1 MRRLIYIIGAALLLS
16 VTGYANPVA
25 ARIPDSKPSKS
36 NLTVKEWNVDI
47 ATNQKILDH
56 TTVYNS
62 MGKKIEECEYDSKGL
77 KWKKKFEYGADGK
90 VSRIL
95 IYNSS
100 DKLDNIRKFDF
111 DNSGRKKTEYIY
123 DAKGKLKKYKVYEYI
138 SGESE

>member
-1 MRRLIYIIGAALLLS
+1 MRRLLYILGAAILLS
-16 VTGYANPVA
+16 TNGYANPA
-25 ARIPDSKPSKS
+25 AASSPEPKPSKS

-47 ATNQKILDH
+47 ATNQKVLDH
-56 TTVYNS
+56 LTVYNS
-62 MGKKIEECEYDSKGL
+62 SGKKIEECEYDSKGL
-77 KWKKKFEYGADGK
+77 KWKKKYEYGGDGK

-123 DAKGKLKKYKVYEYI
+123 DAKGKLKKYKVYEFKI
-138 SGESE
+138 GESE

>member
-1 MRRLIYIIGAALLLS
+1 MRRLLYLIGAALLL
-16 VTGYANPVA
+16 TINAYAGSGLVL
-25 ARIPDSKPSKS
+25 ISDSKPGKS

-47 ATNQKILDH
+47 ATNQKVLDH
-56 TTVYNS
+56 LTIYNS
-62 MGKKIEECEYDSKGL
+62 SGKKIEECEYDSKGL
-77 KWKKKFEYGADGK
+77 KWKKKFEYGPDGK

-123 DAKGKLKKYKVYEYI
+123 DAKGKLKKYKVYEYK